1 MPSCEPGEPRVG
13 YDVPNRGASAVE
25 CVTRVEEKERL
36 RERLKGVRDLKGGM
50 RIELPIKAWACGKR
64 ATHAKESWTDP
75 RRILARKA
83 KAEQT
88 TIFDMPGV
96 ETRLDPMRDA

>member
-1 MPSCEPGEPRVG
+1 MPRLCQWCGLP
-13 YDVPNRGASAVE
+13 AVE
-25 CVTRVEEKERL
+25 RVTVEE
-36 RERLKGVRDLKGGM
+36 KGVRDLKGGM
-50 RIELPIKAWACGKR
+50 RIELPIEAWACATH

-75 RRILARKA
+75 RRILARKV

>member
-1 MPSCEPGEPRVG
+1 MPDCEWCREPATERV
-13 YDVPNRGASAVE
+13 
-25 CVTRVEEKERL
+25 TVEER
-36 RERLKGVRDLKGGM
+36 GVRDLKGGM
-50 RIELPIKAWACGKR
+50 RIELPIEAWACGKH

-75 RRILARKA
+75 WRILARKA
-83 KAEQT
+83 KAEQI